1 MAISQ
6 PTEYGA
12 IQMEVRKQIV
22 WVAVWTFRIL
32 LPAVLVALA
41 VVSIWTAVV
50 NVSAMRGYL
59 IGDVSDNASI
69 AIPIAV
75 QTAILAGE
83 ATMLLDA
90 VLRRWWL
97 LMAGALMSVSG
108 YTVEIV
114 AHVQHSN
121 SGTWAL
127 IVAAVACGGGW
138 ALMSALAHR
147 GVQVANEMA
156 VVASSLVE
164 ELDQEEQA
172 DARDE
177 ADHEEEDE
185 RVSILDAHRDRRR
198 SAAQGWWALQDEKP
212 DVTKK
217 AYAEKLN
224 MSRQTLN
231 NALDEFPRADFEDE
245 KPARDVTTAGREAT
259 VSKQLALA

>member
-156 VVASSLVE
+156 VVASSLDE
-164 ELDQEEQA
+164 ELDQ
-172 DARDE
+172 
-177 ADHEEEDE
+177 EEDE

-198 SAAQGWWALQDEKP
+198 SAAQGWWALQDEKS

-245 KPARDVTTAGREAT
+245 KPAGDVSTAGREAT